1 MRKFSILCIL
11 LLVANLIFAQKVL
24 ITGIVLDESNKEPLL
39 GAIVRVKGSSDGTV
53 TDFDGNFSLSVEKG
67 SVLTVSF
74 VGYVTKDVTL
84 NANAASVRILLAP
97 DNQLL
102 EDVVIVGFGA
112 QKKEHLTAA
121 VSTISSDVLKNR
133 PVQNVAQA
141 LMGVSPGLNIS
152 QDQGRLD
159 KAPSINIRGRETI
172 GEGSNGGPL
181 ILIDG
186 MEGDMNTLNPQDIES
201 IIERCGGIFYL
212 WFARTVWCCVNYHQK
227 WFGR

>member
-39 GAIVRVKGSSDGTV
+39 GATVRVKGSSDGTV

-201 IIERCGGIFYL
+201 ISVLKDAAASSIYGSR
-212 WFARTVWCCVNYHQK
+212 AP
-227 WFGR
+227 FGVVLITT